1 MRTHLQIIH
10 LETGPEISVDDL
22 TATASEHLA
31 RNPLDNGFLIVSC
44 RHTTTAIVINEAEQ
58 RLLEDLRSFLG
69 RLLPKE
75 DRYLHN
81 DIHLRDCPPEE
92 PPNAHAHLAA
102 MLLGSSETIPVIEGR
117 LALGAWQ
124 SVLLVELDG
133 PRRRTVTLQL
143 CGE

>member
-1 MRTHLQIIH
+1 MRTYRQIIH
-10 LETGPEISVDDL
+10 LETGPEISVHDL
-22 TATASEHLA
+22 TAAASEHLA
-31 RNPLDNGFLIVSC
+31 RNPVASGFLIVSC
-44 RHTTTAIVINEAEQ
+44 RHTTTAIVINEAER

-75 DRYLHN
+75 GGYLHN